1 VDAGRQ
7 LVGQSGAEALVLAC
21 GGMADVAVHVQQ
33 AVDVPVCDGV
43 SFGALLAFS
52 LWRSGLRTS
61 ATEAYAAPEP
71 IDYVGMG
78 RPLASKGG

>member
-1 VDAGRQ
+1 VDAGRH

-33 AVDVPVCDGV
+33 AVGVPVRHGV

-61 ATEAYAAPEP
+61 DAGAYAAPEP